1 MLFLI
6 PLNTRLGRAID
17 NHDHEDV
24 PGLDVLGIDFL
35 LFDHDAI
42 LSLLFPEVHGEQEG
56 FR

>member
-6 PLNTRLGRAID
+6 PLNTRLGHTID